1 MIFISKTTIP
11 LEVDVVDLPRLYT
24 RATLLQLA
32 ITSHGLIMNY
42 NIALARSSEYEVVF
56 AKHQKYRN
64 PIFVTRKLS
73 PDGFIMNS
81 DTKSA
86 ASDSLILFQY
96 YLYDWPISL
105 IGARQNLF
113 VTNICDL
120 ICRIESSISLVNNW
134 RTNI

>member
-1 MIFISKTTIP
+1 MIFISKATIP

-24 RATLLQLA
+24 QATLLHLA
-32 ITSHGLIMNY
+32 ITTQGFIVNY
-42 NIALARSSEYEVVF
+42 NISLGRSSGYEVVF

-64 PIFVTRKLS
+64 PVFITGKLS
-73 PDGFIMNS
+73 PDNFIMNS

-105 IGARQNLF
+105 VGARQNLF
-113 VTNICDL
+113 ITNICDL
-120 ICRIESSISLVNNW
+120 TCRIECSISLVND
-134 RTNI
+134 RLTNI